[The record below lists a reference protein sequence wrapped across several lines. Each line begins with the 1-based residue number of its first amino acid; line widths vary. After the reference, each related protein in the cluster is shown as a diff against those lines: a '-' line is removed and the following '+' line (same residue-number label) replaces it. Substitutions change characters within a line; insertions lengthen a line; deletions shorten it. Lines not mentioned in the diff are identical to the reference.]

1 MLLRVGA
8 NRLVFQPVMLPISPT
23 VAAEAGQIQLNRP
36 SYHLF
41 QHAGVQR
48 PIFSGNIAR
57 HRDADGEDFGS
68 GHAAILC
75 SAMANVIVTGAS
87 TGIGRAIA
95 LDLHRR
101 GWSVL
106 AGVRRK
112 VDGADLLAA
121 AKANESNANSA
132 TTAGGRLQ
140 PLHLDIT
147 NADDLAASTKIA
159 AEFCGDA
166 GLQVLINNAGIVV
179 PGPLEFLPLDGFRK
193 QLDVNTTGA
202 LAATQQ
208 FLPLLRLAAASK
220 PSHKPRILMVSSISG
235 RVGTPMVGAYNASK
249 FALEGMSD
257 ALRRELLSHGIDVV
271 LIEPGAIATPI
282 WRTTSIRA
290 QRMEPEFPQQSNE
303 IYAPFVQSLRNNL
316 PKIEKRAIPAER
328 VAEVV
333 YTAVSKRRPKARYLI
348 GTDAKM
354 GAWLQRLLPTR
365 WFDRLIVWDALRN
378 N

>member
-1 MLLRVGA
+1 M
-8 NRLVFQPVMLPISPT
+8 P
-23 VAAEAGQIQLNRP
+23 
-36 SYHLF
+36 
-41 QHAGVQR
+41 
-48 PIFSGNIAR
+48 
-57 HRDADGEDFGS
+57 
-68 GHAAILC
+68 
-75 SAMANVIVTGAS
+75 NVIVTGAS

-106 AGVRRK
+106 AGIRRD

-121 AKANESNANSA
+121 ANSNEANSGSA
-132 TTAGGRLQ
+132 AGGRLQ
-140 PLHLDIT
+140 PLRLDIT
-147 NADDLAASTKIA
+147 NADQLAASTEIA

-193 QLDVNTTGA
+193 QLEVNTTGA

-208 FLPLLRLAAASK
+208 FLPLLRLAAAEK

-249 FALEGMSD
+249 FAMEGMSD
-257 ALRRELLSHGIDVV
+257 ALRRELLSHDIDVI

-290 QRMEPEFPQQSNE
+290 QRMEPDFPQRSSE
-303 IYAPFVQSLRNNL
+303 VYAPFVQSLRNNL

-333 YTAVSKRRPKARYLI
+333 FTAVSKRRPKARYLI
-348 GTDAKM
+348 GTDAKL

-378 N
+378 T